1 MDAAMGAMGLGIV
14 LTLRDQASNGLDK
27 IRAKMSGLQG
37 VTQKMVKDFDANAKK
52 LMAGI
57 GMMWTGSKVF
67 NSFNNLFGS
76 SIQTAA
82 NFEQAMAGVAAVS
95 GATGAD
101 FERLSAQA
109 RQLGRDTQFS
119 ASQAAN
125 AQELLARAGFQTKEI
140 IQSMPGLLNMAAAEG
155 MGLAEA
161 ADIAA
166 SSLRGFGMDASEMTR
181 VSNILAQ
188 ASASSNV
195 SIASLGEALKNVA
208 PDAKSLGLNIEQVSA
223 MIGMLGNAGI
233 KGGRAGTALASAL
246 SKISSPGS
254 AAQKALANLGVEIMT
269 QTGDL
274 RNFPDILSEL
284 SQAMRAQGLGSAQ
297 KGSILKELFG
307 LTTKTEVQ
315 ALMDAI
321 DTGKLQELSAEL
333 LNVGDAAGTMAGK
346 MNATYQGAMK
356 RLESASEGLQIAIG
370 NIFIPVK
377 TWFIDKYASI
387 KSAIAGF
394 IENFP
399 VISKAVLGGAGAIM
413 TLVGSVLTLNGALMA
428 AQGASKIW
436 KLAMKSSGL
445 SVTKALY
452 APLTRGFMYFKEARQ
467 MGLAMSESFRYTFA
481 ILRTQAGNSIKG
493 MLQALWSIPG
503 PIKLIVAALGLMA
516 AAYKTNF
523 AGFRDMITAIST
535 GWKFALAA
543 SKDGI
548 LEVDEA
554 TAQQLEKAG
563 LWDTVQNMGKVFF
576 RVLEFFR
583 GFKEGVVEALSF
595 VSNAFSKLGDV
606 FKPFITG
613 GTACLKFLGILSPV
627 VETQASSWRTV
638 GKWVG
643 YAVSAL
649 LPLVAVYKTITIAT
663 AAWSAAQAVLNII
676 MSANPIF
683 LIIAA
688 VAALVAAGWW
698 LYNNWDKVV
707 NAIGAA
713 WDWLKNIFISGWEWI
728 KSLFSFEWISSSWD
742 AACDAVSAGW
752 ELLKSLFNFD
762 WLNNIFD
769 GVISGWNKLVKVIK
783 AGWNKFTKIFT
794 LDSLKNIWQ
803 GLVTGWESVK
813 TWILSGWESFK
824 NWITPDWLKNFW
836 SVLVSSWESAKNLV
850 AQGWESLK
858 NLFSLETLA
867 SVWDGLISGWD
878 NAKAKLTQYWNNF
891 KNIFTVENL
900 GKIWDSLLEGWDRVK
915 ILIAQGWENLKNS
928 FVGEWAGN
936 IWNGLVTAWDSAKSL
951 IAQGW
956 DSLKNLFTLESLN
969 NIWDSFKSG
978 FEAAKNLISSGW
990 ELLKNSFIG
999 EWAANVWSSFKS
1011 SFSTAKEF
1019 INSGWESLK
1028 NIFSSETLSKVWDGF
1043 SSAFSGAIGFIKETW
1058 TEVANWMGSA
1068 LNNIWGGITG
1078 AWDWI
1083 WGNSEKTEQQT
1094 VQAQTKDLTILNK
1107 MYEGFEAKVQEMT
1120 NAWNPFKKSL
1130 GEGFENIFNIMKQVG
1145 DIIRTHVITAVM
1157 ELKSSL
1163 DLLQSGI
1170 ENLSRIGNISLNIP
1184 ASQVQES
1191 ARAQGAAA
1199 GIDKSFKF
1207 HALGGI
1213 FTQPHMGLVAEA
1225 GPEAIIP
1232 LSDPSRG
1239 VPLLNQAADILG
1251 MNNFAMPEFK
1261 ENASAGILA
1270 GLSRNNQAE
1279 SFNEPQAERREHRAA
1294 QANNNMNV
1302 RMEAVTTPVYLDGD
1316 LIGEFITRFFEHQ
1329 EMRSGAPAL
1338 A

>member
-595 VSNAFSKLGDV
+595 VSNAFAKIGDV
-606 FKPFITG
+606 FKPFIVG

-649 LPLVAVYKTITIAT
+649 LPLVAVYKSVKIAVS
-663 AAWSAAQAVLNII
+663 AWSAAQAVLN
-676 MSANPIF
+676 
-683 LIIAA
+683 
-688 VAALVAAGWW
+688 
-698 LYNNWDKVV
+698 
-707 NAIGAA
+707 
-713 WDWLKNIFISGWEWI
+713 
-728 KSLFSFEWISSSWD
+728 
-742 AACDAVSAGW
+742 
-752 ELLKSLFNFD
+752 
-762 WLNNIFD
+762 
-769 GVISGWNKLVKVIK
+769 
-783 AGWNKFTKIFT
+783 
-794 LDSLKNIWQ
+794 
-803 GLVTGWESVK
+803 
-813 TWILSGWESFK
+813 
-824 NWITPDWLKNFW
+824 
-836 SVLVSSWESAKNLV
+836 
-850 AQGWESLK
+850 
-858 NLFSLETLA
+858 
-867 SVWDGLISGWD
+867 
-878 NAKAKLTQYWNNF
+878 
-891 KNIFTVENL
+891 
-900 GKIWDSLLEGWDRVK
+900 
-915 ILIAQGWENLKNS
+915 
-928 FVGEWAGN
+928 
-936 IWNGLVTAWDSAKSL
+936 
-951 IAQGW
+951 
-956 DSLKNLFTLESLN
+956 
-969 NIWDSFKSG
+969 
-978 FEAAKNLISSGW
+978 
-990 ELLKNSFIG
+990 
-999 EWAANVWSSFKS
+999 
-1011 SFSTAKEF
+1011 
-1019 INSGWESLK
+1019 
-1028 NIFSSETLSKVWDGF
+1028 
-1043 SSAFSGAIGFIKETW
+1043 
-1058 TEVANWMGSA
+1058 
-1068 LNNIWGGITG
+1068 
-1078 AWDWI
+1078 
-1083 WGNSEKTEQQT
+1083 
-1094 VQAQTKDLTILNK
+1094 
-1107 MYEGFEAKVQEMT
+1107 
-1120 NAWNPFKKSL
+1120 
-1130 GEGFENIFNIMKQVG
+1130 
-1145 DIIRTHVITAVM
+1145 AVM
-1157 ELKSSL
+1157 
-1163 DLLQSGI
+1163 
-1170 ENLSRIGNISLNIP
+1170 
-1184 ASQVQES
+1184 
-1191 ARAQGAAA
+1191 
-1199 GIDKSFKF
+1199 
-1207 HALGGI
+1207 
-1213 FTQPHMGLVAEA
+1213 
-1225 GPEAIIP
+1225 
-1232 LSDPSRG
+1232 
-1239 VPLLNQAADILG
+1239 
-1251 MNNFAMPEFK
+1251 
-1261 ENASAGILA
+1261 
-1270 GLSRNNQAE
+1270 
-1279 SFNEPQAERREHRAA
+1279 
-1294 QANNNMNV
+1294 
-1302 RMEAVTTPVYLDGD
+1302 
-1316 LIGEFITRFFEHQ
+1316 
-1329 EMRSGAPAL
+1329 
-1338 A
+1338 

>member
-125 AQELLARAGFQTKEI
+125 AQELLARAGFQTNEI

-307 LTTKTEVQ
+307 LTAKTEVQ

-413 TLVGSVLTLNGALMA
+413 TLVGSVLTLKGALMA

-436 KLAMKSSGL
+436 KLAMKASGS
-445 SVTKALY
+445 SVTKFFG
-452 APLTRGFMYFKEARQ
+452 APLLKAFGDVRILFQDARSWGW
-467 MGLAMSESFRYTFA
+467 GLSKSLWYAFA
-481 ILRTQAGNSIKG
+481 PLKQDVGNSIKG

-503 PIKLIVAALGLMA
+503 PIKLIIGALGLMT

-583 GFKEGVVEALSF
+583 GFKEGFFEVLGLIRK
-595 VSNAFSKLGDV
+595 AFAKLGDV
-606 FKPFITG
+606 FKPFIVG

-643 YAVSAL
+643 YAVTSIYGLSKVIKIISLFKRVTVLSTIASKAWAAAQWAGNLALKAGKGLWNIGKLALYATKTIAVTVATKAWTAAQWLWSSAMKAGSAL
-649 LPLVAVYKTITIAT
+649 LSVGKIVLYATKTALVT
-663 AAWSAAQAVLNII
+663 AATKAWTAAQWAWGLAMKAGSALLSVSKIVLYAAKTAVVTTATKAWTAAQWLWSAAMKAKDSLLNVTQLVLYHAKSIAIQAATKAWTAAQWLWNAA
-676 MSANPIF
+676 MNANPIG
-683 LIIAA
+683 LIIVG
-688 VAALVAAGWW
+688 VAGLIAAGYA
-698 LYNNWDKVV
+698 LYKNWDKVKA
-707 NAIGAA
+707 NLIAA
-713 WDWLKNIFISGWEWI
+713 WNAVRNAVKSFWAWLTNLPLWDAVVATWNAVKEKIHQGWRNLKSWIAGFIPDWI
-728 KSLFSFEWISSSWD
+728 K
-742 AACDAVSAGW
+742 
-752 ELLKSLFNFD
+752 NP
-762 WLNNIFD
+762 
-769 GVISGWNKLVKVIK
+769 WN
-783 AGWNKFTKIFT
+783 
-794 LDSLKNIWQ
+794 S
-803 GLVTGWESVK
+803 LVTWFDEVVASIQKKWEV
-813 TWILSGWESFK
+813 FK
-824 NWITPDWLKNFW
+824 SWLLDFMPDWLKSWMGIQDEAANAMANVDVNSPEFKLSSG
-836 SVLVSSWESAKNLV
+836 SVFDIKVDWAALES
-850 AQGWESLK
+850 GWETTK
-858 NLFSLETLA
+858 TKLA
-867 SVWDGLISGWD
+867 NGWGVVWDGLTNGASGAW
-878 NAKAKLTQYWNNF
+878 KL
-891 KNIFTVENL
+891 IE
-900 GKIWDSLLEGWDRVK
+900 D
-915 ILIAQGWENLKNS
+915 GWENTCKWMGDVGNS
-928 FVGEWAGN
+928 V
-936 IWNGLVTAWDSAKSL
+936 WNG
-951 IAQGW
+951 
-956 DSLKNLFTLESLN
+956 
-969 NIWDSFKSG
+969 
-978 FEAAKNLISSGW
+978 
-990 ELLKNSFIG
+990 
-999 EWAANVWSSFKS
+999 
-1011 SFSTAKEF
+1011 
-1019 INSGWESLK
+1019 
-1028 NIFSSETLSKVWDGF
+1028 
-1043 SSAFSGAIGFIKETW
+1043 
-1058 TEVANWMGSA
+1058 
-1068 LNNIWGGITG
+1068 ITK

-1130 GEGFENIFNIMKQVG
+1130 GEGFQNIFNIMKQVG

-1279 SFNEPQAERREHRAA
+1279 SFNEPPAERREHRAA

-1329 EMRSGAPAL
+1329 DMRDGSPAL